1 VSRQARPLLSAAY
14 VPMLTSD
21 HVLGCSKLYRE
32 GGVRRFYQ
40 GITASMVLGPAS
52 RFGDT
57 ACNSGM
63 LHLLDSQPATRDLPI
78 ALKTAAGSVASAL
91 WRVVL
96 LP

>member
-1 VSRQARPLLSAAY
+1 
-14 VPMLTSD
+14 MLTSG